1 MAENEILLSLN
12 YLKTSYVSPA
22 AIFFNSNNEIDPLNV
37 QTVNENCANLSPDV
51 IFVRFLFR
59 VITYALLEIE
69 NCNKNELKA
78 TESNNEGHTDLS
90 FWHKLTNGFICQVK
104 HILYLKGN
112 WFLKIFLTFIDLK
125 N

>member
-69 NCNKNELKA
+69 NCNKNELLPK
-78 TESNNEGHTDLS
+78 ENVNERHMHLS

-112 WFLKIFLTFIDLK
+112 FCAKFS